1 MILLFGCNVGSND
14 SNMDPVLRR
23 HDEHGSTQPRVGSVS
38 DRHLW
43 FWRLRMHRSF
53 PLQALL
59 ATLLLLIAAMLLDLA
74 FPLPLPGERDAG
86 AVVLSREG
94 TPLRAFADRGGIWR
108 YPIDERQVSPLYL
121 QALLNYEDRWFWRHD
136 GVNPFALLRAG
147 GQWLGNG
154 RVVSGGSTLTMQVAR
169 ILDSPA
175 TGRRNTRTPWGKLR
189 QLWRALQLEVHL
201 SKRGILRLYLNR
213 APFGGTV
220 EGVEAAS
227 WAYLGK
233 PATRLSH
240 AEAALLAVLPQ
251 SPSRLRPD
259 REAER
264 ARVARDKVLVR
275 MDRLGVWS
283 SQVVRD
289 ARVEPV
295 VARSLQ
301 PPQHA
306 SLLAQRLR
314 TSNPKS
320 ARIASTIDPD
330 LQRTLEDRVAAYF
343 SDLPERTSAALL
355 VIDNASLEA
364 RAYVGSVEFA
374 DRARLGH
381 VDMVKAWR
389 SPGSTLKP
397 FLYGLALDDGLIHSE
412 SLLVD
417 APQSFGDYRP
427 GNFDTAFNGPI
438 GATEALRLS
447 LNVPAVDLLDRVGPS
462 RFAARLANAGID
474 LKWPNGATP
483 NLAMILGGTGA
494 RLEDLVGA
502 YAALNRDGVAGRVRY
517 QPGDPRVERRLLSP
531 GAAWIIRDILE
542 ANPRPGS
549 IADTFD
555 QRGRPRVA
563 WKTGTSYGFRDAW
576 ALGSTRR
583 YTIGVW
589 VGRPDGTPL
598 PGQYGAVTALPLL
611 FEVVDSLPT
620 QRGDGEP
627 RPPPGNVA
635 QIDVC
640 WPLGLP
646 PDPEAPQLC
655 RRKLKAWTLDGAV
668 PPTFAER
675 DARLWSAGRE
685 RFEVDA
691 ISGLRVS
698 AECTKPH
705 ERRRTELARWPALAS
720 PWLSIEARQ
729 ASRLPALAPDCAPD
743 GRDATEELR
752 IEGIDDRATLA
763 RASNS
768 TTPLRLSLRAI
779 GSEAR
784 IRWLLDARLVGE
796 SRGAGNFLH
805 EFSEPGSHTL
815 TALADSGAW
824 SRIEFRLLR

>member
-1 MILLFGCNVGSND
+1 
-14 SNMDPVLRR
+14 MDAQLTPVKNTTAV
-23 HDEHGSTQPRVGSVS
+23 HHGDEVTHPESKSDEPLSTQVG
-38 DRHLW
+38 
-43 FWRLRMHRSF
+43 RLRFNHRF
-53 PLQALL
+53 LLQLL
-59 ATLLLLIAAMLLDLA
+59 LSTLLLVIAAMLLDLA
-74 FPLPLPGERDAG
+74 LPLPLPRERDAG
-86 AVVLSREG
+86 AVVLSRDG

-108 YPIDERQVSPLYL
+108 YPVTIEQVSPLYL
-121 QALLNYEDRWFWRHD
+121 QALLNYEDRWFWHHA
-136 GVNPFALLRAG
+136 GINPFALTRAG
-147 GQWLGNG
+147 AQWLRNG

-169 ILDSPA
+169 ILEMP
-175 TGRRNTRTPWGKLR
+175 TGRSTRTPWRKLR
-189 QLWRALQLEVHL
+189 QLARAMQLEMHL
-201 SKRGILRLYLNR
+201 SKREILSLYLNR

-220 EGVEAAS
+220 EGIEAAS

-233 PATRLSH
+233 PAARLSH

-264 ARVARDKVLVR
+264 ARIARDKVLAR
-275 MDRLGVWS
+275 MEKLGVWS
-283 SQVVRD
+283 SQDVRD
-289 ARVEPV
+289 ARMEPV

-301 PPQHA
+301 PPQNA

-314 TSNPKS
+314 VANPQS
-320 ARIASTIDPD
+320 PRIESTIDLD
-330 LQRTLEDRVAAYF
+330 LQRTLEDRVSAYF

-355 VIDNASLEA
+355 VVDNATLEA
-364 RAYVGSVEFA
+364 RAYIGSVEFA
-374 DRARLGH
+374 DKARLGH

-417 APQSFGDYRP
+417 APQAFGDYRP
-427 GNFDTAFNGPI
+427 GNFDMAFNGPI
-438 GATEALRLS
+438 GAAEALRLS
-447 LNVPAVDLLDRVGPS
+447 LNVPAVDLLDRVGPA
-462 RFAARLANAGID
+462 RFAARLAHAGID
-474 LKWPNGATP
+474 LKWPNGAKP

-502 YAALNRDGVAGRVRY
+502 YAALNREGIAGRVRY
-517 QPGDPRVERRLLSP
+517 QPGDPRIDRRLLSP
-531 GAAWIIRDILE
+531 GAAWIIRDTLE

-549 IADTFD
+549 VADTFD
-555 QRGRPRVA
+555 THGRPRVA

-583 YTIGVW
+583 YTVGVW

-611 FEVVDSLPT
+611 FEVVDSLPA
-620 QRGDGEP
+620 QPGDSAP
-627 RPPPGNVA
+627 RAPPRNVA
-635 QIDVC
+635 QIEVC

-646 PDPEAPQLC
+646 PDPQAPQLC
-655 RRKLKAWTLDGAV
+655 RKKLKAWTLDGVV

-685 RFEVDA
+685 RFDVDA
-691 ISGLRVS
+691 RTGQRLS

-705 ERRRTELARWPALAS
+705 ERRSSELARWPALAS
-720 PWLSIEARQ
+720 PWLSVEART
-729 ASRLPALAPDCAPD
+729 AARLPALSSDCAPD

-752 IEGIDDRATLA
+752 IEGINDNGMLA
-763 RASNS
+763 RAPNS
-768 TTPLRLSLRAI
+768 TAPLRLSMRAI

-784 IRWLLDARLVGE
+784 IQWLLDGRFIGE
-796 SRGAGNFLH
+796 SLGAGNFVH
-805 EFSEPGSHTL
+805 DFGDPGAHTL

-824 SRIEFRLLR
+824 SRIQFRVLR

>member
-1 MILLFGCNVGSND
+1 
-14 SNMDPVLRR
+14 MDPGLRR
-23 HDEHGSTQPRVGSVS
+23 DDEQERPAFRSFG
-38 DRHLW
+38 
-43 FWRLRMHRSF
+43 RLRIHRRF
-53 PLQALL
+53 PLQFAL
-59 ATLLLLIAAMLLDLA
+59 AALLLLTAAMLLDLA
-74 FPLPLPGERDAG
+74 FPLPLPKQRDAG
-86 AVVLSREG
+86 AVVLARDA

-108 YPIDERQVSPLYL
+108 YPVTTEQVSPLYL
-121 QALLNYEDRWFWRHD
+121 QALLNYEDRWFWRHA
-136 GVNPFALLRAG
+136 GVNPFALARAG
-147 GQWLGNG
+147 GQWLRQG

-169 ILDSPA
+169 ILDQPA
-175 TGRRNTRTPWGKLR
+175 GRRQTRTPWAKLR
-189 QLWRALQLEVHL
+189 QLARAVQLEVHL
-201 SKRGILRLYLNR
+201 SKREILALYLNR
-213 APFGGTV
+213 APFGGTI

-233 PATRLSH
+233 PAARLSH

-264 ARVARDKVLVR
+264 ARVARDKVLAR
-275 MDRLGVWS
+275 MQTLGVWS
-283 SQVVRD
+283 AQEVRD
-289 ARVEPV
+289 ARMEPV

-314 TSNPKS
+314 FAHPQTT
-320 ARIASTIDPD
+320 RIESTIDAD
-330 LQRTLEDRVAAYF
+330 LQRTLEDRVSAYF

-355 VIDNASLEA
+355 VVDNATLEA

-374 DRARLGH
+374 DKARLGH

-417 APQSFGDYRP
+417 APQAFGDYRP
-427 GNFDTAFNGPI
+427 GNFDMAFNGPV
-438 GATEALRLS
+438 GAAEALRLS

-474 LKWPNGATP
+474 LKWPDGAKP

-502 YAALNRDGVAGRVRY
+502 YAALNREGVAGRVRY
-517 QPGDPRVERRLLSP
+517 QPQDPRVERRLLSP
-531 GAAWIIRDILE
+531 GAAWIIRDTLE

-549 IADTFD
+549 IADTFEMG
-555 QRGRPRVA
+555 GRPRVA

-583 YTIGVW
+583 YTVGVW

-598 PGQYGAVTALPLL
+598 PGQYGVVTALPLL
-611 FEVVDSLPT
+611 FEVVDSLPA
-620 QRGDGEP
+620 QRGDAAP
-627 RPPPGNVA
+627 RPPPRNVE
-635 QIDVC
+635 QIDIC

-646 PDPEAPQLC
+646 PDPQSPQLC
-655 RRKLKAWTLDGAV
+655 RRRLKAWTLDGVV

-675 DARLWSAGRE
+675 DARLWNAGRE

-691 ISGLRVS
+691 RTGLRLS
-698 AECTKPH
+698 ADCAQPH
-705 ERRRTELARWPALAS
+705 ERRPSQIARWPALAS
-720 PWLSIEARQ
+720 PWLSQEAR
-729 ASRLPALAPDCAPD
+729 AAARLPALSPDCSAD
-743 GRDATEELR
+743 GREATEELR
-752 IEGIDDRATLA
+752 IEGIHDAATLA
-763 RASNS
+763 RAPNS
-768 TTPLRLSLRAI
+768 AAPLRLSVRAI
-779 GSEAR
+779 GSDAR
-784 IRWLLDARLVGE
+784 IRWLLDGKLVGE
-796 SRGAGNFLH
+796 SQGAGLFPYD
-805 EFSEPGSHTL
+805 FGDAGAHTL
-815 TALADSGAW
+815 TALADTGAW
-824 SRIEFRLLR
+824 SRVSFRVLR

>member
-1 MILLFGCNVGSND
+1 MAHHPATKAIRIALVLSLNAETTIEARNVSAGDRATTTGLRHFG
-14 SNMDPVLRR
+14 
-23 HDEHGSTQPRVGSVS
+23 
-38 DRHLW
+38 
-43 FWRLRMHRSF
+43 RLRVHSRF
-53 PLQALL
+53 PMQALL
-59 ATLLLLIAAMLLDLA
+59 ATLLLVTAAMLLDLA
-74 FPLPLPGERDAG
+74 FPLPLPRERDSG
-86 AVVLSREG
+86 AIVVSREG

-108 YPIDERQVSPLYL
+108 YPVDDKQVSPLYL
-121 QALLNYEDRWFWRHD
+121 QALLNYEDRWFWRHG
-136 GVNPFALLRAG
+136 GVNPVALLRAG
-147 GQWLGNG
+147 GQWLRNG

-169 ILDSPA
+169 IIDAPA
-175 TGRRNTRTPWGKLR
+175 RGRNTRTVGGKIR

-201 SKRGILRLYLNR
+201 TKREILRLYLNR

-233 PATRLSH
+233 PAMQLSH

-264 ARVARDKVLVR
+264 ARIARDKVLVR
-275 MDRLGVWS
+275 MERLGVWS
-283 SQVVRD
+283 PQEIRD

-301 PPQHA
+301 PPRHA

-314 TSNPKS
+314 VGNPKS
-320 ARIASTIDPD
+320 TRIYSTIDPD

-355 VIDNASLEA
+355 VIDNGTLEA

-374 DRARLGH
+374 DKARLGH

-427 GNFDTAFNGPI
+427 GNFDMAFNGPI
-438 GATEALRLS
+438 GAAEALRLS

-474 LKWPNGATP
+474 LKWPNGASP

-502 YAALNRDGVAGRVRY
+502 YAALNREGVAGRVRY
-517 QPGDPRVERRLLSP
+517 QPDDPRVERRLLSP
-531 GAAWIIRDILE
+531 GAAWIIRDALE

-583 YTIGVW
+583 YTVGVW

-611 FEVVDSLPT
+611 FEVIDSLPA

-627 RPPPGNVA
+627 RPPPRNVE
-635 QIDVC
+635 QVDIC

-646 PDPEAPQLC
+646 PDPQAPQLC
-655 RRKLKAWTLDGAV
+655 LRKLKAWTLDGAL

-698 AECTKPH
+698 AECAKPH
-705 ERRRTELARWPALAS
+705 ERRRAEVARWPALAS
-720 PWLSIEARQ
+720 PWLSIEARM
-729 ASRLPALAPDCAPD
+729 ASRLPELAPDCAPD

-752 IEGIDDRATLA
+752 IEGINDRATLA

-784 IRWLLDARLVGE
+784 IRWLLDGRFIGE

-824 SRIEFRLLR
+824 ARVEFRLLR

>member
-1 MILLFGCNVGSND
+1 MNAEATIEARDIPAGGPATKTGFRQFG
-14 SNMDPVLRR
+14 
-23 HDEHGSTQPRVGSVS
+23 
-38 DRHLW
+38 
-43 FWRLRMHRSF
+43 RLRVHCRF

-74 FPLPLPGERDAG
+74 FPLPLPDARDAG

-121 QALLNYEDRWFWRHD
+121 QALLNYEDRWFWRHG

-147 GQWLGNG
+147 GQWLRNG

-175 TGRRNTRTPWGKLR
+175 SGRRNTRTPWGKLR

-201 SKRGILRLYLNR
+201 SKRDILRLYLNR

-240 AEAALLAVLPQ
+240 AEAGLLAVLPQ

-264 ARVARDKVLVR
+264 ARIARDKVLVR

-314 TSNPKS
+314 TTQPKS
-320 ARIASTIDPD
+320 ARIQSTIDLD

-374 DRARLGH
+374 DKARLGH

-427 GNFDTAFNGPI
+427 GNFDMAFNGPI
-438 GATEALRLS
+438 GAAEALRLS

-502 YAALNRDGVAGRVRY
+502 YAALNREGVAGRVRY
-517 QPGDPRVERRLLSP
+517 HPGDPRVERRLLSP

-611 FEVVDSLPT
+611 FEVVDSLPA
-620 QRGDGEP
+620 QRGDGDP
-627 RPPPGNVA
+627 RPPPRNVE

-646 PDPEAPQLC
+646 PDPQAPRLC

-685 RFEVDA
+685 RFEIDA
-691 ISGLRVS
+691 TSGLRVS
-698 AECTKPH
+698 AECTEPH
-705 ERRRTELARWPALAS
+705 DRRRAEIARWPALAS

-729 ASRLPALAPDCAPD
+729 ASHLPALSPDCAPD

-752 IEGIDDRATLA
+752 IEGINDRAILA
-763 RASNS
+763 PASS
-768 TTPLRLSLRAI
+768 SRTPLRLSLRAI

-784 IRWLLDARLVGE
+784 IRWLLDGRFVGE
-796 SRGAGNFLH
+796 SRGAGSFIH

>member
-1 MILLFGCNVGSND
+1 
-14 SNMDPVLRR
+14 
-23 HDEHGSTQPRVGSVS
+23 
-38 DRHLW
+38 
-43 FWRLRMHRSF
+43 
-53 PLQALL
+53 
-59 ATLLLLIAAMLLDLA
+59 
-74 FPLPLPGERDAG
+74 
-86 AVVLSREG
+86 
-94 TPLRAFADRGGIWR
+94 
-108 YPIDERQVSPLYL
+108 
-121 QALLNYEDRWFWRHD
+121 
-136 GVNPFALLRAG
+136 
-147 GQWLGNG
+147 
-154 RVVSGGSTLTMQVAR
+154 
-169 ILDSPA
+169 
-175 TGRRNTRTPWGKLR
+175 
-189 QLWRALQLEVHL
+189 
-201 SKRGILRLYLNR
+201 
-213 APFGGTV
+213 
-220 EGVEAAS
+220 
-227 WAYLGK
+227 
-233 PATRLSH
+233 
-240 AEAALLAVLPQ
+240 VLPQ

-264 ARVARDKVLVR
+264 ARVARDKVLAR

-283 SQVVRD
+283 PQDVSD

-301 PPQHA
+301 PPRHA

-314 TSNPKS
+314 VGNPGS
-320 ARIASTIDPD
+320 PRIESTIDLD

-355 VIDNASLEA
+355 VIDNGTLEA
-364 RAYVGSVEFA
+364 RAYVGSVAFA
-374 DRARLGH
+374 DKARLGH

-427 GNFDTAFNGPI
+427 GNFDMAFNGPI
-438 GATEALRLS
+438 GAAEALRLS

-474 LKWPNGATP
+474 LKWPNGASP

-502 YAALNRDGVAGRVRY
+502 YAALNREGVAGRVRY
-517 QPGDPRVERRLLSP
+517 QPHDPRVERRLLSP
-531 GAAWIIRDILE
+531 GAAWIIRDTLE

-583 YTIGVW
+583 YTVGVW

-611 FEVVDSLPT
+611 FEVIDSLPA

-627 RPPPGNVA
+627 RPPPRNVE
-635 QIDVC
+635 QIDIC

-646 PDPEAPQLC
+646 PDPQAPQLC
-655 RRKLKAWTLDGAV
+655 RRKLKAWTLDGAL

-685 RFEVDA
+685 RFEIDA
-691 ISGLRVS
+691 TTGLRVS
-698 AECTKPH
+698 AECAKPH
-705 ERRRTELARWPALAS
+705 ERRRAEIARWPALAS
-720 PWLSIEARQ
+720 PWLSIEARM
-729 ASRLPALAPDCAPD
+729 ASRLPALSPDCAPD

-752 IEGIDDRATLA
+752 IEGINDRATLA

-768 TTPLRLSLRAI
+768 TAPLRLSLRAI

-784 IRWLLDARLVGE
+784 IRWLLDGRFIGE

-824 SRIEFRLLR
+824 SRVEFRLLR